1 MDNSITETV
10 EKLFEKVEN
19 YSKTTIQL
27 GKHLAIYSS
36 AEIISNV
43 AVKIV
48 VFSLLGVGILFA
60 NIGLA
65 IYLGEILQKPFLG
78 FLIVAAFYLFV
89 AILMFV
95 FKNIFIKNPVSNY
108 IVSSANKEFLS

>member
-48 VFSLLGVGILFA
+48 VFSLLGKAYCLQILVW
-60 NIGLA
+60 
-65 IYLGEILQKPFLG
+65 Q
-78 FLIVAAFYLFV
+78 
-89 AILMFV
+89 
-95 FKNIFIKNPVSNY
+95 FISEKFWRNH
-108 IVSSANKEFLS
+108 F